1 MVRPVAS
8 SRDDEIVRDR
18 WGERLPRKLGLGSAS
33 AFVITATIGAGIFR
47 VPATVASE
55 LRDPGPV
62 LLAWLL
68 GAAITLCGAL
78 SLAELGAAFPRSGGL
93 FAFMFEA
100 YGPLP
105 AFAYGWAELTVIGPA
120 SMAAVATIFAEYLG
134 YFLPLGEWGVRAVA
148 AGALFSVGLLNYLGV
163 RPATFVNSLTTAA
176 KYGGLLILVVLAF
189 AAGNGSADHFLPL
202 WTGGVRSSIFV
213 SALVAVMFCYD
224 GWADLVRVAG
234 EVEQPEKNLPRALLL
249 GSALIAFIY
258 LAVNLAYIY
267 LVPLSEMAGAR
278 LIAALTAERIR
289 VLGQSGAAVIAALV
303 MISSFG
309 NIAAGAT
316 SWPRTQFAMA
326 DRGQFIAALAR
337 VSPRFKS
344 PSIAIW
350 VVTAFCVAYALVG
363 GFQQLAERFILGLW
377 PFYALDVVAVF
388 VLRRRRPDLARPYRV
403 VGYPIVPIFFLLA
416 SAALILNALWTDPLN
431 TAITFAIASSGIPV
445 YLLRKQFLS
454 SRASAKAP
462 LRRA

>member
-1 MVRPVAS
+1 MNG
-8 SRDDEIVRDR
+8 VRDR
-18 WGERLPRKLGLGSAS
+18 WGERLPRKLGLASAT

-55 LRDPGPV
+55 LREPGPV
-62 LLAWLL
+62 MLVWLL

-93 FAFMFEA
+93 FAFMLEA

-105 AFAYGWAELTVIGPA
+105 AFVYGWAELIVIGPA

-134 YFLPLGEWGVRAVA
+134 YFILLGEWGVRCVA
-148 AGALFSVGLLNYLGV
+148 AGALLSVGLLNYFGV

-176 KYGGLLILVVLAF
+176 KYGGLLILVLLAF
-189 AAGNGSADHFLPL
+189 TVGNGSADHFRPV
-202 WTGGVRSSIFV
+202 WTGGVRSSIFA
-213 SALVAVMFCYD
+213 SALVAVMFTYD

-234 EVEQPEKNLPRALLL
+234 EVEQPDRNLPRALFL

-267 LVPLSEMAGAR
+267 LVPLSEMADAK
-278 LIAALTAERIR
+278 LIAAITAERIR
-289 VLGQSGAAVIAALV
+289 VLGQRGAAVIAALV

-326 DRGQFIAALAR
+326 DRGQFIGALAR
-337 VSPRFKS
+337 ISPRFKS
-344 PSIAIW
+344 PSVAIW
-350 VVTAFCVAYALVG
+350 LVTALCVAYALVG
-363 GFQQLAERFILGLW
+363 GFQQLTERFILGLW
-377 PFYALDVVAVF
+377 PFYALDVAAVI
-388 VLRRRRPDLARPYRV
+388 VLRRRRPELPRPYRV
-403 VGYPIVPIFFLLA
+403 FGYPIVPIFFLLA
-416 SAALILNALWTDPLN
+416 SSALIVNALWSDPVN
-431 TAITFAIASSGIPV
+431 TAITFAIAGSGIPI
-445 YLLRKQFLS
+445 YLLRTKFLS
-454 SRASAKAP
+454 SRAGSKASP
-462 LRRA
+462 RRA